1 MMIMSE
7 TIHLPKTAIPL
18 PMDEI
23 VAFCK
28 RWNII
33 RMELFG
39 SILRDDF
46 DPEQSDIDFLVTY
59 APEAAPKT
67 YRVLFAI
74 EDDIAA
80 LTGCKVDLVDRRSI
94 EQSEN
99 YIRRRAILE
108 TAQVIY
114 E

>member
-1 MMIMSE
+1 MVIMSE

-33 RMELFG
+33 RLELFG

-46 DPEQSDIDFLVTY
+46 DPTRSDIDFLVTFD
-59 APEAAPKT
+59 PKK
-67 YRVLFAI
+67 RHGLFNI
-74 EDDIAA
+74 EMMRYELA
-80 LTGCKVDLVDRRSI
+80 DLLNREIDFVERPVIENDSNPYLRRSL
-94 EQSEN
+94 
-99 YIRRRAILE
+99 LE
-108 TAQVIY
+108 STQLLY
-114 E
+114 ER